1 MRYAVLIELNTE
13 SGHGVAF
20 TIKARES
27 IDASAAQQK
36 ADRIAWELQKAGSIG
51 QWRTLTIIPV
61 LRFRDWIETRSPA
74 RFRPFL
80 LADWSQLP
88 EARYSKQHGPSGAA
102 FVINPAGKGRTYKLA
117 LLEKRSES

>member
-1 MRYAVLIELNTE
+1 MRYAVIVELNTD

-27 IDASAAQQK
+27 MDASAAQNK
-36 ADRIAWELQKAGSIG
+36 ADAIIWELQKAGAIG
-51 QWRTLTIIPV
+51 QWRSVTIIPV
-61 LRFRDWIETRSPA
+61 LRFRDWIDTQCPA

-88 EARYSKQHGPSGAA
+88 EARHSKQHGPSGAA

-117 LLEKRSES
+117 ILQKEAA